1 MNKEK
6 ISWLIATKDYLYQ
19 RDGRDLYDI
28 LYATLSEDKMDYKS
42 FLKMA
47 SEGYGYSPAEGFSYT
62 LDQDWDIPEEFDEVT
77 FFLGEYET
85 ISISPNH
92 FVQLMHYIVDFYIK
106 SYPNDRVFVE
116 QYMAQLRRRYA
127 SR

>member
-6 ISWLIATKDYLYQ
+6 ISWLVATKDYLYQ

-47 SEGYGYSPAEGFSYT
+47 SEGYGYSPAEGFSYA

-92 FVQLMHYIVDFYIK
+92 FVQLMHYITDFYIK
-106 SYPNDRVFVE
+106 DYPNDRMLVE
-116 QYMAQLRRRYA
+116 QYMAQLRRRYV